1 MGGSDKMKKRNK
13 NEELDDYKV
22 RAKRI
27 NKERRI
33 RKKDKARSI
42 K

>member
-1 MGGSDKMKKRNK
+1 MKKRNK
-13 NEELDDYKV
+13 NEELDDYQA
-22 RAKRI
+22 RMQRI
-27 NKERRI
+27 NKERRL

>member
-1 MGGSDKMKKRNK
+1 MNKRNK
-13 NEELDDYKV
+13 NERLEDYQA
-22 RAKRI
+22 RMQRI
-27 NKERRI
+27 NKERRL

>member
-1 MGGSDKMKKRNK
+1 MKKRNK
-13 NEELDDYKV
+13 NESVDDYTI
-22 RAKRI
+22 RMKRI
-27 NKERRI
+27 NKERRL

>member
-1 MGGSDKMKKRNK
+1 MKKRNK
-13 NEELDDYKV
+13 NEEVDDYKV
-22 RAKRI
+22 RMQQI
-27 NKERRI
+27 NKERRL

>member
-1 MGGSDKMKKRNK
+1 MEGQYKMKKRNK
-13 NEELDDYKV
+13 NEELDDYKI
-22 RAKRI
+22 RAKQI
-27 NKERRI
+27 NKERRL

>member
-1 MGGSDKMKKRNK
+1 MNKRNK
-13 NEELDDYKV
+13 NERLDDYQA
-22 RAKRI
+22 RMAQI
-27 NKERRI
+27 NKERRL